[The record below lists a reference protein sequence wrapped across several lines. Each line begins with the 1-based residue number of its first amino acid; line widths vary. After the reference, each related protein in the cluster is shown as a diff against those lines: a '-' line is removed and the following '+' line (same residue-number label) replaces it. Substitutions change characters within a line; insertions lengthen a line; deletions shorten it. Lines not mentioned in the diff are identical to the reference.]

1 MKRILLLI
9 IALLV
14 NIYCITAQDHLRKL
28 LEQADE
34 VLTKHDAGMLS
45 RQDSIVMAKLKL
57 EIDRLKLEELIRQNM
72 VDQTLHSVVVPN
84 SPTQG
89 RPLVIENDTLLTL
102 YASIGGISV
111 QDRIDYAE
119 RQIAKLGKS
128 ITSNP
133 ILAYLLENEYTTDI
147 MARGKVI
154 LTITNADALSQN
166 TDRQTLSNLYLTAIN
181 SKIAQLH
188 EEYSLASKLK
198 GVVLALIVLAMQIA
212 IIFFTN
218 KLFRRLKYNICR
230 KRHQLHPWKFKNYVF
245 FNIYNQVRVYI
256 SLVRCVRFIIIAIQ
270 LIITILIIFYIFPE
284 TKSLAYSM
292 FHHLWTPVRDIL
304 DSIIGYIPKLLK
316 IIIIY
321 ICFRYIN
328 KVLKYFTKE
337 IASGKLHIH
346 GFYDDWA
353 FPTYYIVRVLL
364 YSFMFVMIWPLLPNS
379 DSPVFQGISVFVG
392 LVVSLGSTTVIGN
405 VMAGMVLTYMRSFK
419 VGDEIKL
426 NDGVSGTV
434 IEKTPFVTRIH
445 TTKNKVITIPNSAVM
460 GAYTINYTVSARD
473 EGVIIYS
480 NISASYEVDR
490 LRVEE
495 LLIAAALKTK
505 GVLTEQSPY
514 VLVTKLDDFYCYY
527 QINAYTKNIH
537 DIESVYSSLHSNII
551 DQFHEAGI
559 EILAPHYF
567 AQRDGSDTVM
577 PPKYMK

>member
-72 VDQTLHSVVVPN
+72 VDQTLHSVIPPN

-89 RPLVIENDTLLTL
+89 IPLIVENDTVLML
-102 YASIGGISV
+102 YASLGGISIE
-111 QDRIDYAE
+111 DRIDYAE
-119 RQIAKLGKS
+119 RQIANLGKS

-133 ILAYLLENEYTTDI
+133 ILAYLLENEHTTDI

-154 LTITNADALSQN
+154 LTVTNADALSQN

-256 SLVRCVRFIIIAIQ
+256 SLVRCIRFIIIAIQ